1 MRRRRNRRTIR
12 VIGSRQ
18 GRRRM
23 TIIWLLRIGNMDIVF
38 TNVLDINMAI
48 LLVFWLSYNIE
59 VN

>member
-1 MRRRRNRRTIR
+1 MKRRRNRRTVR
-12 VIGSRQ
+12 VIGSWRWS
-18 GRRRM
+18 RM
-23 TIIWLLRIGNMDIVF
+23 TIICLLRIGNVDIVF